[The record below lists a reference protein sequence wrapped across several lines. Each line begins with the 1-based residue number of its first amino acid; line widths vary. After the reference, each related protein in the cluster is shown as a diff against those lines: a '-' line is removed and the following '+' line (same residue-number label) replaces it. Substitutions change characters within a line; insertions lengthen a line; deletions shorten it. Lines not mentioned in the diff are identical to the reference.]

1 EHRQAPDRLN
11 PHMTKPKLASTHML
25 CVADTDDEARHIG
38 HRAWETL
45 KHNIWSVHWYEPNL
59 LAELPTAHYE
69 FLNKAF
75 GSGAQAEKAGSLV
88 VGSPD
93 TMKEYFK
100 QYVSEGNVDYVVTAF
115 PFGDMTHEEG
125 MRSLRLFIDEV
136 IPAVRN
142 IDGSE
147 R

>member
-1 EHRQAPDRLN
+1 
-11 PHMTKPKLASTHML
+11 MTKPKLASTHML
-25 CVADTDDEARHIG
+25 CVAETDDEARRIG

-45 KHNIWSVHWYEPNL
+45 KHNIWSVHWYEPHL
-59 LAELPTAHYE
+59 LAELPIAHYD
-69 FLNKAF
+69 FLQKAF

-93 TMKEYFK
+93 TVKEYFK
-100 QYVSEGNVDYVVTAF
+100 QYISEKNVDYLVTAF

-136 IPAVRN
+136 IPAVRT
-142 IDGSE
+142 IDG
-147 R
+147 

>member
-1 EHRQAPDRLN
+1 MAKTLPPGRRDG
-11 PHMTKPKLASTHML
+11 
-25 CVADTDDEARHIG
+25 CCTDEEERRIG
-38 HRAWETL
+38 HRALERL
-45 KHNIWSVHWYEPNL
+45 KHNIWSVHWYEPHL

-93 TMKEYFK
+93 TVKEYFK

-125 MRSLRLFIDEV
+125 MRSLHLFIDEV
-136 IPAVRN
+136 IPVVRS
-142 IDGSE
+142 IGG
-147 R
+147 